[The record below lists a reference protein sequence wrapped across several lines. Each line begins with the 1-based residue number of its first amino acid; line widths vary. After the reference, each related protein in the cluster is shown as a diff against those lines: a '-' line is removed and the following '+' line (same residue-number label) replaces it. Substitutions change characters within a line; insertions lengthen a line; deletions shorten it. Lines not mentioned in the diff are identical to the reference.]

1 MFEFNQSNNFTHELF
16 TTLINQF
23 LFPQFLETMADV
35 VKQGIIKAN
44 EDLEKENQEKLI
56 QEVRNSLITHIA
68 SMFVYFLP
76 QCRNITFVTKNIPC

>member
-1 MFEFNQSNNFTHELF
+1 
-16 TTLINQF
+16 
-23 LFPQFLETMADV
+23 MADV

>member
-1 MFEFNQSNNFTHELF
+1 MFEFSQSNHFTHQLF
-16 TTLINQF
+16 TTPINRL

-56 QEVRNSLITHIA
+56 QEVRISLISHIA
-68 SMFVYFLP
+68 SMFVYF
-76 QCRNITFVTKNIPC
+76 ITTM

>member
-1 MFEFNQSNNFTHELF
+1 
-16 TTLINQF
+16 
-23 LFPQFLETMADV
+23 MADV

-56 QEVRNSLITHIA
+56 QEVRNSLISHIA

-76 QCRNITFVTKNIPC
+76 QCRNVTFV

>member
-23 LFPQFLETMADV
+23 LIPQFLETMADV

-76 QCRNITFVTKNIPC
+76 QCRNITFVRKNIPC